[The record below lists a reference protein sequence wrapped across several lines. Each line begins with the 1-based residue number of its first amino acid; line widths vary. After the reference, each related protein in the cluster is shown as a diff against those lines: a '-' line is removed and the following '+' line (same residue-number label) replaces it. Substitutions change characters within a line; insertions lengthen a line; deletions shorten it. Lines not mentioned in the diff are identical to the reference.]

1 MNNPAFEP
9 DTSPLEVLPRDLSA
23 YREGNVGIPYVHR
36 FESGRP
42 GPHVLI
48 NAITHGNEICGM
60 VAATHLLDTGLR
72 PKIGTLTVSFAHVEA
87 YEAFDI
93 EQPYENRQLVHNLN
107 RIWSADMLDGPE
119 DSPELRRARE
129 LRPVLE
135 AADYVLDI
143 HSTRAPVQPFWVYT
157 EMDRNTA
164 LASAV
169 GAPEVHLV
177 MPPGIFPGTGVMG
190 YGRHGDPAS
199 DSGGSLV
206 VECGQHFAQSAAT
219 LATDVTLRFLAH
231 LGLIDTPADASPP
244 PAPRRYRLLEVHMV
258 KSPDFTFTRPVIGFE
273 TYAKDELIAMNGTE
287 EIRSPCDD
295 CTIFMPT
302 RMPIVGREAVYLT
315 VAV

>member
-1 MNNPAFEP
+1 MNTPAFEP
-9 DTSPLEVLPRDLSA
+9 DTAPLEVLPRDLAA

-36 FESGRP
+36 FESGLP

-60 VAATHLLDTGLR
+60 VAATHLLDSGVR

-87 YEAFDI
+87 YQAFDI
-93 EQPYENRQLVHNLN
+93 ENPYENRQLVHNLN
-107 RIWSADMLDGPE
+107 RIWSDDMLDGPE

-129 LRPVLE
+129 LRPVLD

-190 YGRHGDPAS
+190 YGRHGDPES

-206 VECGQHFAQSAAT
+206 VECGQHFAQSAAA

-231 LGLIDTPADASPP
+231 LGLIDAPAGTAPP

-273 TYAKDELIAMNGTE
+273 TFGKDELIAMNGTE

>member
-9 DTSPLEVLPRDLSA
+9 DTAPLEVLPRDLSA

-60 VAATHLLDTGLR
+60 VAATHLLDTGVR

>member
-9 DTSPLEVLPRDLSA
+9 DTAPLEVLPRDLSA

-60 VAATHLLDTGLR
+60 VAATHLLDTGVR

-129 LRPVLE
+129 LRPALE

-206 VECGQHFAQSAAT
+206 VECGQHFAQSAAA

-231 LGLIDTPADASPP
+231 LGLIDTPADAAPP

>member
-1 MNNPAFEP
+1 MKNPAFEP
-9 DTSPLEVLPRDLSA
+9 DTAPLEVLPRNLAA

-60 VAATHLLDTGLR
+60 VAATHLLDTGVR

-93 EQPYENRQLVHNLN
+93 ENPYENRQLVHNLN
-107 RIWSADMLDGPE
+107 RIWSAAMLDGPE

-129 LRPVLE
+129 LRPVLD
-135 AADYVLDI
+135 AADFVLDI

-169 GAPEVHLV
+169 GAPQVHLV
-177 MPPGIFPGTGVMG
+177 MPPDLFPGTGVMG
-190 YGRHGDPAS
+190 YGHHGDPHS
-199 DSGGSLV
+199 DSSGSLV
-206 VECGQHFAQSAAT
+206 VECGQHFAQSAAD

-231 LGLIDTPADASPP
+231 TGLIDMPAGTP
-244 PAPRRYRLLEVHMV
+244 PAPVPQRYRLLEVHMV
-258 KSPDFTFTRPVIGFE
+258 KSEDFTFTRPVIGFE
-273 TYAKDELIAMNGTE
+273 TFAQGELIAMNGTE
-287 EIRSPCDD
+287 EIRSPCDH

-315 VAV
+315 VAI